1 MSVRVSPRPIMFLPA
16 WVTHP
21 PVGWAVIPARCT
33 RRRSTSMKN
42 KTSSQNSTQLG
53 VNLVFKWDDFG
64 HADVAPAIP
73 TE

>member
-1 MSVRVSPRPIMFLPA
+1 
-16 WVTHP
+16 
-21 PVGWAVIPARCT
+21 
-33 RRRSTSMKN
+33 MKN
-42 KTSSQNSTQLG
+42 RTSSRNSTQLG